1 MSYQIKLSQRKQII
15 DLIEWIAD
23 GINDQD
29 QGAGG
34 YQFLNVSA
42 DSFDRDSNMFR
53 VWTWLTAAENRFFV
67 SQILYDINIGTE
79 EGIQYDET
87 VFYNKSAK
95 II

>member
-1 MSYQIKLSQRKQII
+1 MSYQVKLSQRKQII

-23 GINDQD
+23 GINEFEYPD
-29 QGAGG
+29 G

>member
-15 DLIEWIAD
+15 DLIEWIVE
-23 GINDQD
+23 GINEEQYPD
-29 QGAGG
+29 G

-79 EGIQYDET
+79 EGIHYDET
-87 VFYNKSAK
+87 VFYAK
-95 II
+95 K